1 MSLLARVVAV
11 PGLWLALDIIVC
23 VKYVPDVSS
32 AELKVDS
39 SGRDIDRRGLSY
51 DINEWDDYALEAA
64 LMLREKHGGSVTAV
78 SIGGEEADRILRR
91 CLAKGADKAVRIG
104 DPRINLYDP
113 FTVAKVLSAAAR
125 KMPFD
130 LILTGVQ
137 ANDDGYAIT
146 GPAIAQHLNL
156 PHATLA
162 KKIEIL
168 DGRAV
173 VNRELEGGVEEVVEL
188 DLPAVITVQTGI
200 VELRYV
206 SVLGIRMAMR
216 REVRVMSL
224 DDLGLSLEEVGEP
237 WILVEELYAP
247 RVERRVEYVRGSP
260 EEVASKIIE
269 VLRGRGLL

>member
-1 MSLLARVVAV
+1 M
-11 PGLWLALDIIVC
+11 DIIVC

-32 AELKVDS
+32 AELRVDS
-39 SGRDIDRRGLSY
+39 SGRDIDRRGLNY
-51 DINEWDDYALEAA
+51 DINEWDDYALEVA

-78 SIGGEEADRILRR
+78 SIGGEEAERVLRR

-113 FTVAKVLSAAAR
+113 FTVARVLSAAAK

-162 KKIEIL
+162 KKIDIT

-188 DLPAVITVQTGI
+188 DLPAVVTVQTGI

-216 REVRVMSL
+216 REIRIMSL
-224 DDLGLSLEEVGEP
+224 DDLGLSLEEVSEP
-237 WILVEELYAP
+237 WIRVEELYAP
-247 RVERRVEYVRGSP
+247 RVERRVEFVSGGP
-260 EEVASKIIE
+260 EEVASKIVE
-269 VLRGRGLL
+269 VLKGRGLL

>member
-1 MSLLARVVAV
+1 M
-11 PGLWLALDIIVC
+11 DIIVC
-23 VKYVPDVSS
+23 VKHVPDLSTQ
-32 AELKVDS
+32 ELKIDN

-64 LMLREKHGGSVTAV
+64 LVLREKHGGSVTAV
-78 SIGGEEADRILRR
+78 SVGGAEADRVLRR

-104 DPRINLYDP
+104 DPRVNLCDP

-125 KMPFD
+125 RMPFD

-137 ANDDGYAIT
+137 ASDDGYAII
-146 GPAIAQHLNL
+146 GPAIAQYLNL
-156 PHATLA
+156 PHTTLA
-162 KKIEIL
+162 KKIEVV

-173 VNRELEGGVEEVVEL
+173 VHRELEGGVEEVVEL

-216 REVRVMSL
+216 REIRVMSL
-224 DDLGLSLEEVGEP
+224 NDIGLSLEGVGEP
-237 WILVEELYAP
+237 WIRIEELYVP
-247 RVERRVEYVRGSP
+247 RVERRVEFVGGGP
-260 EEVASKIIE
+260 AEAASKIVEI
-269 VLRGRGLL
+269 LRARGLL

>member
-1 MSLLARVVAV
+1 MGLSARIVAV

-32 AELKVDS
+32 TELKVDS
-39 SGRDIDRRGLSY
+39 SGRDIERRGLNY

-64 LMLREKHGGSVTAV
+64 LMLRDKHGGSVTAV
-78 SIGGEEADRILRR
+78 SIGGEEADRVLRR

-104 DPRINLYDP
+104 DTRLNVNDP

-125 KMPFD
+125 KMSFD

-162 KKIEIL
+162 KKIEIV
-168 DGRAV
+168 DGRV
-173 VNRELEGGVEEVVEL
+173 IVNRELEGGVEEIVEL
-188 DLPAVITVQTGI
+188 DMPAVITVQSGI

-216 REVRVMSL
+216 REIKVMSL
-224 DDLGLSLEEVGEP
+224 DDLGLSSEEVGEP
-237 WILVEELYAP
+237 WIRVEELYAP
-247 RVERRVEYVRGSP
+247 RVERRVEFVGGSP
-260 EEVASKIIE
+260 EEVATKIVE
-269 VLRGRGLL
+269 LLKRRGLL